1 MTLTA
6 QELSENSA
14 MNRQKMLC
22 IVVIFV
28 LGMLLRLPFISY
40 PSQVVF
46 DEVGFGKLVTAY
58 GWNHQRLFDIHPPH
72 GKLLITAGA
81 FLGGYTGT
89 IDFTRIGIPC
99 AESIAPLRIVPAL
112 AGGLIP
118 LVVFILLGQLGA
130 SRPAAFL
137 GGMFM
142 AFDNA
147 LTVQSRVIGLD
158 ALLIL
163 FIFASLSALLAA
175 QSRQGTSRMGFMLS
189 AGALTGLAVGT
200 KFTGLA
206 AAGLAG
212 VVLVDGLWQEKSA
225 RLRWIG
231 LGHIA
236 LFMGAAVFIYLLGW
250 KLHFLLMR
258 LPGEGDAFFVPAA
271 GFLADTFKLH
281 GIMLSANAG
290 ITAQHPYSS
299 FWWQWLI
306 MNKPIF
312 YWVHDNAGIYFIG
325 NPLVWWLSG
334 AVFFWLMGY
343 LIFGRARHPF
353 GELVVDR
360 ISLLWIPLAGYLI
373 SIIPLVPVRRPL
385 FLYHYL
391 PALTFSLMAGI
402 LWIDSLGWL
411 KDVSLGTGSN
421 SISQGRLWPSIGY
434 WAVIGGC
441 IVVYGLLSPVTYGFP
456 PLNTYQAILGWM
468 GFGP

>member
-1 MTLTA
+1 MMTLTTR
-6 QELSENSA
+6 EISENPA
-14 MNRQKMLC
+14 MKRQQTICLA
-22 IVVIFV
+22 VVFV
-28 LGMLLRLPFISY
+28 LGILLRLPFISY

-112 AGGLIP
+112 AGGLVP

-137 GGMFM
+137 GGVFM
-142 AFDNA
+142 AFENA
-147 LTVQSRVIGLD
+147 VTVQSRVIGLD
-158 ALLIL
+158 TLLIF

-175 QSRQGTSRMGFMLS
+175 HSRQGKSRMGFMVL
-189 AGALTGLAVGT
+189 AGVLTGLAVGS

-206 AAGLAG
+206 AAALAG
-212 VVLVDGLWQEKSA
+212 VVLADALWMEKSA

-231 LGHIA
+231 VGHIA
-236 LFMGAAVFIYLLGW
+236 LFAAGAVGIYLIGW

-258 LPGEGDAFFVPAA
+258 FPGEGDGFFVPTG
-271 GFLADTFKLH
+271 GFLADTIKLH

-299 FWWQWLI
+299 YWWQWLV
-306 MNKPIF
+306 MNKPIY

-334 AVFFWLMGY
+334 AAFS
-343 LIFGRARHPF
+343 P
-353 GELVVDR
+353 
-360 ISLLWIPLAGYLI
+360 LLEIPLPTVLMLVALDALI
-373 SIIPLVPVRRPL
+373 VLL
-385 FLYHYL
+385 
-391 PALTFSLMAGI
+391 
-402 LWIDSLGWL
+402 
-411 KDVSLGTGSN
+411 
-421 SISQGRLWPSIGY
+421 
-434 WAVIGGC
+434 AVI
-441 IVVYGLLSPVTYGFP
+441 LFP
-456 PLNTYQAILGWM
+456 FLWKD
-468 GFGP
+468 

>member
-1 MTLTA
+1 MK
-6 QELSENSA
+6 SSN
-14 MNRQKMLC
+14 KLC
-22 IVVIFV
+22 LAVIFG
-28 LGMLLRLPFISY
+28 LGVILRLPFISY

-58 GWNHQRLFDIHPPH
+58 GWNHQHLFDIHPPH

-81 FLGGYTGT
+81 YLGGYTGT

-112 AGGLIP
+112 AGGLVP

-137 GGMFM
+137 GGVFM
-142 AFDNA
+142 AFENA
-147 LTVQSRVIGLD
+147 VTVQSRIIGLD
-158 ALLIL
+158 TLLIF

-175 QSRQGTSRMGFMLS
+175 HSRQGVSRMGFMVL
-189 AGALTGLAVGT
+189 AGVLTGLAVGS

-206 AAGLAG
+206 AAALAG
-212 VVLVDGLWQEKSA
+212 VVLADALWMEKSA

-231 LGHIA
+231 VGHIA
-236 LFMGAAVFIYLLGW
+236 LFASGTVGIYLIGW

-258 LPGEGDAFFVPAA
+258 LPGEGDGFFVPTG
-271 GFLADTFKLH
+271 GFVADMFKLH

-325 NPLVWWLSG
+325 NPLLWWLSG
-334 AVFFWLMGY
+334 AVFFCLMGY
-343 LIFGRARHPF
+343 LIFGRARQPF
-353 GELVVDR
+353 EELPVDR
-360 ISLLWIPLAGYLI
+360 VSLLWIPIAGYLI
-373 SIIPLVPVRRPL
+373 SILPLVPVRRPL

-402 LWIDSLGWL
+402 LWIDSLGGL
-411 KDVSLGTGSN
+411 RYVSLGPGSSPGSTG
-421 SISQGRLWPSIGY
+421 RFWPSIAY
-434 WAVIGGC
+434 WTAIGC
-441 IVVYGLLSPVTYGFP
+441 CAIVYALLSPITYGFP
-456 PLNTYQAILGWM
+456 PLNTYQAMLGWM